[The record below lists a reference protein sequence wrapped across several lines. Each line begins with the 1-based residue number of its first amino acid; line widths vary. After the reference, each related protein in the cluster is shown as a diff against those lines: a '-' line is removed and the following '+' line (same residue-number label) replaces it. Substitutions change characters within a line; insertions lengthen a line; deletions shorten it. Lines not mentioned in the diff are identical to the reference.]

1 MRKAKPPGESLD
13 NMLVH
18 GADYDSSADYRILN
32 SFETHLQSP
41 GFHHSKRSIENVGI
55 WSIQEYMFL
64 FMETQRWP
72 F

>member
-18 GADYDSSADYRILN
+18 AADYDSSA
-32 SFETHLQSP
+32 E
-41 GFHHSKRSIENVGI
+41 FHHSKRSIGNVGI
-55 WSIQEYMFL
+55 WSIQDYPFL
-64 FMETQRWP
+64 FIEKQRWP